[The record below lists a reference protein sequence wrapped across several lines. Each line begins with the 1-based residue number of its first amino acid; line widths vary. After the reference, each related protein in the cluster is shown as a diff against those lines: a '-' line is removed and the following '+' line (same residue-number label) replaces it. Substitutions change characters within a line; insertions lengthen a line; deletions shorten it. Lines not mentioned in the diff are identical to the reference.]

1 MSERQRWEDRY
12 SKPGYEF
19 GKAPNEFLK
28 NHAHLLKPG
37 QKVLAVSD
45 GEGRNG
51 VFMAELGLDVH
62 SIDLSPRGL
71 AKAQELAAERGVSI
85 RTEEVDLKTWKWPT
99 AAYDVIVVI
108 FIQYAE
114 PAFRDEIFAG
124 IKQAL
129 KPGGLLLLEGYR
141 PEQLKYKTGG
151 PSQVE
156 NLYTRELLE
165 KAFGDLNDVEI
176 REYDAELHEGDRHSG
191 MSAVIDL
198 VGWKK

>member
-1 MSERQRWEDRY
+1 MLCLSGSMQT
-12 SKPGYEF
+12 
-19 GKAPNEFLK
+19 
-28 NHAHLLKPG
+28 
-37 QKVLAVSD
+37 
-45 GEGRNG
+45 
-51 VFMAELGLDVH
+51 VFMAKLGLDVH
-62 SIDLSPRGL
+62 SIDLSPPGL
-71 AKAQELAAERGVSI
+71 AKAQALAAEQGVSI
-85 RTEEVDLKTWKWPT
+85 RTEEVDLKTWNWPRE
-99 AAYDVIVVI
+99 AYDVIVVI

-114 PAFRDEIFAG
+114 PEFRDEIFAG

-129 KPGGLLLLEGYR
+129 KPGGLLLMEGYR

-165 KAFGDLNDVEI
+165 KAFGDFNDVEI

-198 VGWKK
+198 VARKK